1 MLLYLITII
10 IFVIIYN
17 YSWETEMIQEIE
29 LICFD
34 ETCIYN
40 NIINHICTHG
50 QPFVEIE
57 SERTCRCI
65 SYEQRE
71 YDEEN

>member
-1 MLLYLITII
+1 M
-10 IFVIIYN
+10 V
-17 YSWETEMIQEIE
+17 QEIE

-40 NIINHICTHG
+40 NPLNNLCTHG

-65 SYEQRE
+65 SYEE
-71 YDEEN
+71 KDNEDEF